1 MSKRDIED
9 RILNMGEAINDLEDE
24 LQFVRS
30 KVEAKRIQKAIDTIQ
45 ERIDKLA
52 KKHNIDMNPRDM
64 SLLLDDD

>member
-45 ERIDKLA
+45 DRIDKLA
-52 KKHNIDMNPRDM
+52 KKYNIDMNPRDM

>member
-1 MSKRDIED
+1 
-9 RILNMGEAINDLEDE
+9 MGEAINDLEDE

-30 KVEAKRIQKAIDTIQ
+30 KVEAKRIKKAINTIQ

-64 SLLLDDD
+64 SLLLDD

>member
-45 ERIDKLA
+45 DRIDKLA

-64 SLLLDDD
+64 SLLLDD

>member
-52 KKHNIDMNPRDM
+52 KKYNIDMNTRDM
-64 SLLLDDD
+64 SLLLDD